1 MRRSPLVP
9 AIQGA
14 ASRAAHS
21 TSTKSA
27 PARPCLPQQ
36 AKPLLLAAAEIPALP
51 CRAAGHDDATGPA
64 RQRASHVRV
73 GDGVEPDLDQIGLRL
88 GASAAIAQL
97 GERLGAND
105 DAEVGHK

>member
-9 AIQGA
+9 AIHGA

-27 PARPCLPQQ
+27 PAVHACP
-36 AKPLLLAAAEIPALP
+36 
-51 CRAAGHDDATGPA
+51 
-64 RQRASHVRV
+64 VRV
-73 GDGVEPDLDQIGLRL
+73 GDGVKPDLDQIGLRL